1 MQHAQRIFAVVVFA
15 LLGACVLPGAA
26 LADADTS
33 SSIEQTFQKAKQEYL
48 QKNLDAAAKHL
59 KKGAAYM
66 KAQADKATAKGKEG
80 LATSA
85 KELDQL
91 AEDMKKGAVTSEKK
105 MEDTF
110 ARAYLAL
117 AANDHVQSTESWA
130 KKQSA
135 KTGAALESAGKNLEK
150 SFAWAGQKVEKATN
164 DVLVKSDELSQK
176 LKKKGRVVADDVSRG
191 LKEAGNEI
199 EKFAKKISPDNAA
212 K

>member
-1 MQHAQRIFAVVVFA
+1 MQNLQRILVVIMFV
-15 LLGACVLPGAA
+15 LLGACVLPWAVLAA
-26 LADADTS
+26 SETS
-33 SSIEQTFQKAKQEYL
+33 SSLEQTFQKAKQEYL
-48 QKNLDAAAKHL
+48 QKNMDAAAKQI

-66 KAQADKATAKGKEG
+66 KAQADKATAKGKEA
-80 LATSA
+80 LTASA

-91 AEDMKKGAVTSEKK
+91 ADDTKKGAVTSEKK
-105 MEDTF
+105 MEAAF

-117 AANDHVQSTESWA
+117 ANNDHIKSTESWA

-150 SFAWAGQKVEKATN
+150 SFAWAGQKVEKGTN
-164 DVLVKSDELSQK
+164 DVLVKSEELSVK

-191 LKEAGNEI
+191 LKEAGDEI
-199 EKFAKKISPDNAA
+199 EKFAKKISPDTE

>member
-1 MQHAQRIFAVVVFA
+1 MRSLQRILVVTAFA
-15 LLGACVLPGAA
+15 LIVAGVFPWAVIAGSE
-26 LADADTS
+26 DTTS
-33 SSIEQTFQKAKQEYL
+33 VEQTFQKAKQEYL
-48 QKNLDAAAKHL
+48 QKNLDAAAKHI

-66 KAQADKATAKGKEG
+66 KAQAEKASAKGKKG
-80 LATSA
+80 LEASA

-91 AEDMKKGAVTSEKK
+91 ADDTKKGAVTSEKK
-105 MEDTF
+105 MEDAF

-117 AANDHVQSTESWA
+117 ATNDHIKSTESWA

-150 SFAWAGQKVEKATN
+150 GFAWAGQKVEKGTN
-164 DVLVKSDELSQK
+164 DVLVKSAELSEK
-176 LKKKGRVVADDVSRG
+176 LKKKGRLVADDVSKG

-199 EKFAKKISPDNAA
+199 EKFGKKITPDNAT